1 MQPAENVRDELWL
14 GPDVPVTWTRDMSL
28 PFSPEELL
36 RPVEVGHILDGGW
49 GCRVYA
55 GMTPATKASS
65 WGPAGRTHL
74 VAQQRRGQWYARR
87 LGAEEVARIFDPDG
101 LMKVA
106 ADDPEQQV
114 AEFGNS
120 GPSRMVPTIV
130 RPVRFPPAAKSP
142 PASPSATPG
151 GSPPPATPTVRTRL
165 FLPSQSRPAPLF
177 AAGGLALTII
187 PCPPSSH
194 ILLLQPCSA
203 QPSKPYLHVW

>member
-1 MQPAENVRDELWL
+1 LIVMVRRDVFEQWGWPEAVTHPEWQRVTLAEILQPAENVRDELWL

-101 LMKVA
+101 LMKVSA
-106 ADDPEQQV
+106 ADPEQQV

-120 GPSRMVPTIV
+120 GPSRMVQPYAEGLV
-130 RPVRFPPAAKSP
+130 KFLRPPMSFVPEKISEIIDDKTVQVCRGWMVQAETDFREQAK
-142 PASPSATPG
+142 
-151 GSPPPATPTVRTRL
+151 
-165 FLPSQSRPAPLF
+165 Q
-177 AAGGLALTII
+177 
-187 PCPPSSH
+187 
-194 ILLLQPCSA
+194 
-203 QPSKPYLHVW
+203 K